1 MTNTGRFNINK
12 MMNKTYS
19 KNSVKVKNALQNNSV
34 KADIDV
40 DSRWRLEANKESSRY
55 CSNKMNRKKKIQ
67 KQIVV

>member
-40 DSRWRLEANKESSRY
+40 DSR
-55 CSNKMNRKKKIQ
+55 
-67 KQIVV
+67 